1 LLYDASDPALSAW
14 VHDSLTDSFLTAY
27 RAYGARPCSPA
38 DADRYVREQVRV
50 GELLGTDPLPDTAA
64 ALSAWVTG
72 HPDLAPSP
80 AAAQAIRFLRR
91 PPLPPAIRAAYR
103 VLLRAAAATLPGRI
117 GQIVGVPSRPGDLG
131 VGRAAVTAL
140 RWSLGSSPDWR
151 LALVRTGSSPPPGR
165 GSASGCPATTPQ
177 APSRPGLDPRFGRF
191 PDSRAGWLSPAAAG
205 PPAPLGR
212 GQRSTSPAMR
222 DARPGAGRPPA
233 RSRRHWGT
241 HGSDTCAGRPGTA
254 LGRPRSMSLGGVLS
268 M

>member
-1 LLYDASDPALSAW
+1 MMSGPRRPGNPADPPAPRRRQRGGVAACAADRPNRPAGVAPTAAPCAARAGAGRWRGALTAALLYDASDPALSAW

-50 GELLGTDPLPDTAA
+50 GELLGADPLPDTAA

-151 LALVRTGSSPPPGR
+151 LALVRTGSSPPPGAR
-165 GSASGCPATTPQ
+165 FRQ
-177 APSRPGLDPRFGRF
+177 RLPGHH
-191 PDSRAGWLSPAAAG
+191 AAG
-205 PPAPLGR
+205 AEP
-212 GQRSTSPAMR
+212 
-222 DARPGAGRPPA
+222 ARP
-233 RSRRHWGT
+233 
-241 HGSDTCAGRPGTA
+241 
-254 LGRPRSMSLGGVLS
+254 
-268 M
+268 